1 MPVNPESHLAGFEIF
16 AKFSA
21 WIKAKFDSPNYE
33 SKSRVFLL
41 FIKKIISF
49 FDTGTVNFN
58 SEIIFFNFNL
68 KKRIQLYLFQFIII

>member
-41 FIKKIISF
+41 FIKKIP
-49 FDTGTVNFN
+49 TLGLKN
-58 SEIIFFNFNL
+58 SDEFWILLFLTNL
-68 KKRIQLYLFQFIII
+68 C